1 MKPCSHGS
9 IQSMILIPI
18 CMALVLLAACNGTE
32 VGNPEKIKL
41 SVSGDMTGFS
51 DNAELETY
59 LKDQYTKSVF
69 SDYPYDLEGGS
80 IRNDDVIGGEFDG
93 GGDAL
98 GPEIPVSDDSNDYTG
113 TNLQES
119 GVDEADVVKTDGEF
133 MYVAGSY
140 GANTSDRI
148 SVVRTVSPMTT
159 VSTIHVKGSV
169 SDLFLYEDSQDQK
182 LLVVLYRPNNF
193 HGEYWVE
200 TGIVDAVFIGI
211 PYWIPI
217 RAKAG
222 VAVFDISDPAA
233 PTELKALEFDGYL
246 VTSRRIENRLHL
258 VLQFLPRLPPPYLLE
273 NEIADMT
280 IQDLVPYYADV
291 TGTDQETE
299 RHQLVAPEDFY
310 HPEIDG
316 GGSIVSMVTLDLD
329 NLDLPLSS
337 TGVVADAS
345 IVYASTQA
353 LYITSTF
360 WNTQLTTAEE
370 PAQQTIIYKFDLNSD
385 PLRGRGFI
393 TVPGRAI
400 NQFSLGEYDN
410 VLRIATTTGW
420 SRRSQPTS
428 KNHVYCIGMQD
439 DKLEVIGSLED
450 LAPGEEIYAA
460 RFIGPRGYLV
470 TFVTIDPLFTLD
482 LSDPTDPKVAGELKV
497 PGYSEYIHPWGDN
510 HLLTIGKDA
519 LEVDGNAWYQGLQL
533 TIFDISDFSDPRLL
547 HRTESETKIG
557 DRGTSSDALY
567 NHKAFTFWA
576 EQGLLAIPVDL
587 YEHESPP
594 TNPWE
599 WGTLTFKGL
608 YVFRVDLTNGFELL
622 GRINTLAELDQYWL
636 SYFDYTRGI
645 FIDDQVYAVTPAAVR
660 SAEVDDIAN
669 SIETLL
675 LD

>member
-1 MKPCSHGS
+1 
-9 IQSMILIPI
+9 MIRLSV
-18 CMALVLLAACNGTE
+18 CMALVLLVACNGTE
-32 VGNPEKIKL
+32 VGNPEKINL
-41 SVSGDMTGFS
+41 SLSGDMTGFS
-51 DNAELETY
+51 DNEELEIY
-59 LKDQYTKSVF
+59 LKDQYRKSVY
-69 SDYPYDLEGGS
+69 SDYPYDLES
-80 IRNDDVIGGEFDG
+80 TTIRNDDVVADEFDG
-93 GGDAL
+93 GGGAS
-98 GPEIPVSDDSNDYTG
+98 GPEVPVSDDSNGYTG

-140 GANTSDRI
+140 GANTSDQI
-148 SVVRTVSPMTT
+148 SVVRVASPMTA
-159 VSTIHVKGSV
+159 VSAMHVKGSV
-169 SDLFLYEDSQDQK
+169 SDLFLYEKSKDQK
-182 LLVVLYRPNNF
+182 LLVVLYRPINF
-193 HGEYWVE
+193 RGETWVE
-200 TGIVDAVFIGI
+200 TGMTDVAFIGI

-217 RAKAG
+217 KAKTG
-222 VAVFDISDPAA
+222 VAIFDITDPSV
-233 PTELKALEFDGYL
+233 PTEVKTLEFDGYM
-246 VTSRRIENRLHL
+246 VTSRRIENRLH
-258 VLQFLPRLPPPYLLE
+258 VVIQFLPGLPPPYLLE
-273 NEIADMT
+273 DEIADMT

-291 TGTDQETE
+291 TGTDQETD

-310 HPEIDG
+310 HPDIDG

-360 WNTQLTTAEE
+360 WNTRLTTSEE
-370 PAQQTIIYKFDLNSD
+370 PAQQTIIYKFDLTSD
-385 PLRGRGFI
+385 PLRGRGFV

-428 KNHVYCIGMQD
+428 KNHVYCIGTQD
-439 DKLEVIGSLED
+439 NKLEVLGSLED

-519 LEVDGNAWYQGLQL
+519 LEVNGNAWYQGLQL
-533 TIFDISDFSDPRLL
+533 NIFDISNFSNPKLL
-547 HRTESETKIG
+547 HRTEGETKIG
-557 DRGTSSDALY
+557 DRGTSSEALY

-594 TNPWE
+594 ANPWQ

-608 YVFRVDLTNGFELL
+608 YVFRVDLTHGFELL
-622 GRINTLAELDQYWL
+622 GRIKTLAELDQYWH

-645 FIDDQVYAVTPAAVR
+645 FIDDRVYAVTPAAVR
-660 SAEVDDIAN
+660 SADVDDIAN
-669 SIETLL
+669 TIETLL